1 MDDHRSRHRRS
12 ASVSVST
19 KNKLEEDKMDINQ
32 PPKADTN
39 KIRRNRREENPKNS
53 EDAKKEENNR
63 EHRHR
68 HHRRSQSEKRS
79 IRSAKQN
86 SQNSAETKGTPAS
99 STESRKSD
107 TKKSTEE
114 KNIRS
119 RHKVRSPS
127 EPSHRKPIIDQIREE
142 GSQPKNPKIIPPS
155 PTDSIKSAEA
165 ERILREHKTRAD
177 QQNSPAESLKSA
189 KSFHHKPPP
198 LPLDTP
204 IQIKRSSERRSASE
218 KSRRRR
224 RDDGFIFRETEKD
237 AIKKPEKAEEKQKET
252 YQYETTKKTRPTRHK
267 LLELQQ
273 KQEEIEKN
281 APKAKE
287 QQQQTKE
294 HNSQP
299 HYKSFKEILTEKPQF
314 KTVAKPK
321 PLIGTEYE
329 NAKPNFPYDQFA
341 ENKKVTPSVSSES
354 VEDQPDD
361 YNARDI
367 NKQIQYMERETSTLQ
382 PRKKK
387 PRGHVKLEFSAK
399 HRSASESKEVLV
411 EKEKEK
417 EKEKENSENVEKQSE
432 KAVSESDAQNNNTN
446 NSGKEK
452 NISIDGRVIQPP
464 QLQAISSS
472 SDFNAMTGTEIEDP
486 SLQSLHFQRDPP
498 KPQQYT
504 KKKKYRPPELKI
516 FDSQVAGIQ
525 DPLSAQVPKANIK
538 LPFPYSA
545 SPPAPK
551 IPLQI
556 PPKDV
561 APQPN
566 ARVRRRRE
574 HH

>member
-1 MDDHRSRHRRS
+1 MDEHRSRHKRS

-19 KNKLEEDKMDINQ
+19 KNKSEDNRIQNNE
-32 PPKADTN
+32 PPKIDTN
-39 KIRRNRREENPKNS
+39 RIRRNHREENQKNH
-53 EDAKKEENNR
+53 ENTRRDDSKR

-68 HHRRSQSEKRS
+68 HHRRSQSEKRT
-79 IRSAKQN
+79 IRPTEQN
-86 SQNSAETKGTPAS
+86 SQKPTENKETPSS
-99 STESRKSD
+99 STESRKPIV
-107 TKKSTEE
+107 KKSSEE
-114 KNIRS
+114 TNVRN
-119 RHKVRSPS
+119 RNKVRSPS

-142 GSQPKNPKIIPPS
+142 DKQQNNPQIVPPS
-155 PTDSIKSAEA
+155 PTDSIKSVEA
-165 ERILREHKTRAD
+165 ERILREHKNRKE

-189 KSFHHKPPP
+189 KSFHQKPPP

-204 IQIKRSSERRSASE
+204 IQLRHSSERRSASE
-218 KSRRRR
+218 KTRRRR
-224 RDDGFIFRETEKD
+224 RDDGFIFRDNNKNQNKKQEDKMEKD
-237 AIKKPEKAEEKQKET
+237 EKEP
-252 YQYETTKKTRPTRHK
+252 YQYDSSKKNKQTRHK

-281 APKAKE
+281 SPKS
-287 QQQQTKE
+287 
-294 HNSQP
+294 NQP
-299 HYKSFKEILTEKPQF
+299 QNPQNVQPQFKSFKEILTEKPQF
-314 KTVAKPK
+314 KTIAKPK

-329 NAKPNFPYDQFA
+329 NAKPNFPIERKK
-341 ENKKVTPSVSSES
+341 ENIKKTPSVSSES

-382 PRKKK
+382 PHKRKPK
-387 PRGHVKLEFSAK
+387 GHIKLEFSAK
-399 HRSASESKEVLV
+399 PRSASESKEVLV
-411 EKEKEK
+411 NKNNEEKVDEQQNKEG
-417 EKEKENSENVEKQSE
+417 N
-432 KAVSESDAQNNNTN
+432 ESDVN
-446 NSGKEK
+446 NSNNKEK
-452 NISIDGRVIQPP
+452 NISIDGRVIEPP
-464 QLQAISSS
+464 PFQAISSS

-486 SLQSLHFQRDPP
+486 SLQSLHFQREPP

-551 IPLQI
+551 NMPLHM
-556 PPKDV
+556 PPNDI

-566 ARVRRRRE
+566 LRVRRRRD